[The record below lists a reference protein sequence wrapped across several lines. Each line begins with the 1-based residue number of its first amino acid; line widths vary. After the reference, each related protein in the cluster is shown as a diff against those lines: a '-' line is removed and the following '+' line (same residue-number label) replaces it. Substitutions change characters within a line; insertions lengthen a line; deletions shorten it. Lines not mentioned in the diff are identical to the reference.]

1 MLRIFRHYIPL
12 PTIVVSTVEIIFIF
26 LTFYLSLSRDPAMTS
41 ASNQSIYYSL
51 GFAILIF
58 IVMVAL
64 GLYNRSI
71 FGKHREMLIRIV
83 LSFCFV
89 LPVFLIAME
98 SIGRYLPK
106 IAVPAPETYL
116 PGMLLGLISVA
127 GTRFLILPMADVRAL
142 KKRVLVI
149 GVGDLARRIERL
161 LSSNPNQG
169 FLVVD
174 FVRLSTETPCSVLS
188 YLDEK
193 KLPNGHTLTHIA
205 EEKLVDEI
213 VIATRDRRGLPIDA
227 LLDCKLKGITITE
240 YLTFWERENGQIDL
254 EALQPSW
261 LFFSDGFRMNWFPNL
276 IKRLFDVVVSL
287 VFLTLTLPVIG
298 LTAIALRLEGAGP
311 IFYVQERVGLNG
323 RRFPL
328 MKFRSMS
335 ANAETDGVP
344 RWATANDQR
353 ITHVGALI
361 RKTRIDEIPQVIN
374 VLRGDMSFIGPRPE
388 RPFFVETLM
397 KEIPYYNER
406 HRVKPGI
413 SGWAQ
418 INYPYGASVEDA
430 RQKLTYDLYYVK
442 NRSLFLDFVILLQT
456 ARVILWPEGVR

>member
-12 PTIVVSTVEIIFIF
+12 PTIVLSAVEVAFVF
-26 LTFYLSLSRDPAMTS
+26 FTFYVFHLRS
-41 ASNQSIYYSL
+41 ARHAASQHQNLYYSL
-51 GFAILIF
+51 GFAFSIF
-58 IVMVAL
+58 MMMVAL
-64 GLYNRSI
+64 GLYNRAI

-89 LPVFLIAME
+89 LPIFIVAMGV
-98 SIGRYLPK
+98 IGHYIPWALP
-106 IAVPAPETYL
+106 PSPETYL
-116 PGMLLGLISVA
+116 PGMLLGLISVT
-127 GTRFLILPMADVRAL
+127 GTRFLILPMIDVGAL

-149 GVGDLARRIERL
+149 GVGELARRIERL
-161 LSSNPNQG
+161 VADNANRG

-174 FVRLSTETPCSVLS
+174 YIRFGSEAPCIAPRFFDEGRLPEGYPLAQFA
-188 YLDEK
+188 D
-193 KLPNGHTLTHIA
+193 
-205 EEKLVDEI
+205 EKLVDEI
-213 VIATRDRRGLPIDA
+213 VIATRDRRGLPIDD

-240 YLTFWERENGQIDL
+240 YLTFWERETGQIDL

-276 IKRLFDVVVSL
+276 IKRLFDIVVSL
-287 VFLTLTLPVIG
+287 VFLSLTMPVMAM
-298 LTAIALRLEGAGP
+298 TALAIRLEGPGP

-335 ANAETDGVP
+335 VNAETDGVP
-344 RWATANDQR
+344 RWAAAN
-353 ITHVGALI
+353 
-361 RKTRIDEIPQVIN
+361 DEIPQVIN
-374 VLRGDMSFIGPRPE
+374 VLRGHMSFIGPRPE
-388 RPFFVETLM
+388 RPFFVETLA